1 MTCIEWEGSN
11 DSSNTSTTQ
20 GHSDNSMISV
30 TNRGHVG
37 DSTSCSCGSSSTS
50 VSTSGGRAVNI
61 TSTTDAG

>member
-11 DSSNTSTTQ
+11 DSSNTSTAQ
-20 GHSDNSMISV
+20 GCSDNSTISV
-30 TNRGHVG
+30 TNQGCVG

-61 TSTTDAG
+61 MSTMDAR